1 MELTSNDQ
9 HKDRLEE
16 IHGITDLFQRTMQ
29 SSKILKIERIQQL
42 AQFDIYMKKKAR
54 IDSQNPEGTENERF
68 LFHGTAADTVES
80 IIHEGFN
87 RSFAGRNATL
97 FGHGTYFA
105 NYASYSHKFTDAD
118 SHGCR
123 HMFLARV
130 LTGVFTKGSSSMKI
144 PPYRDEAEHIQYD
157 SVVNDTSS
165 PTIFVVFYD
174 DRAYPEYLITYV

>member
-1 MELTSNDQ
+1 MEEFQWVTDQFEKTMKSSN
-9 HKDRLEE
+9 
-16 IHGITDLFQRTMQ
+16 
-29 SSKILKIERIQQL
+29 ILKIERIQQL

-54 IDSQNPEGTENERF
+54 IDSQNSEGTENERF
-68 LFHGTAADTVES
+68 LFHGTAADRVES

-87 RSFAGRNATL
+87 RSFAGRNATS

-105 NYASYSHKFTDAD
+105 KDASYSHSYANVD

-123 HMFLARV
+123 HMFLSRV

-157 SVVNDTSS
+157 SVVNNTSS
-165 PTIFVVFYD
+165 PTIFVVFHD
-174 DRAYPEYLITYV
+174 DRAYPEYLITYK